1 MQLHINLENSLSVYV
16 KNKDSKLQIYIYIS
30 YFSNAHFKSLETKY
44 PLHIPLESQLVDYK
58 PQKYFEVITENI
70 LILSCAL
77 ST

>member
-1 MQLHINLENSLSVYV
+1 M
-16 KNKDSKLQIYIYIS
+16 SKIKTAIANIYIYIS

-44 PLHIPLESQLVDYK
+44 LLHIPLESQLVDYK

-77 ST
+77 GT

>member
-1 MQLHINLENSLSVYV
+1 M
-16 KNKDSKLQIYIYIS
+16 SKIKTAIANIYIYIS

-70 LILSCAL
+70 LILPCAL